1 MAWTK
6 IGTTTLTSEGTSLG
20 VTSLTD
26 TKFIQVIS
34 HIFSGASGTA
44 TTNMHLN
51 DVTTGSEYTSR
62 YSANGGKPYT
72 PETSQNKLVYGSNT
86 GASDNVL
93 LVGYLLNIATEEKLF
108 ICSTCDVTATGAGQ
122 APPRLEQVGKWADT
136 TNTVDEIDEDS
147 TGAMGISSNLSALGS
162 DGVEELNVQDGAV
175 YYDKQLNKEYVL
187 NNNTWTEL

>member
-51 DVTTGSEYTSR
+51 DVATGSEYASA
-62 YSANGGKPYT
+62 YIANGGTYT
-72 PETSQNKLVYGSNT
+72 PETTQNKLVYGSNT
-86 GASDNVL
+86 
-93 LVGYLLNIATEEKLF
+93 
-108 ICSTCDVTATGAGQ
+108 
-122 APPRLEQVGKWADT
+122 
-136 TNTVDEIDEDS
+136 
-147 TGAMGISSNLSALGS
+147 
-162 DGVEELNVQDGAV
+162 
-175 YYDKQLNKEYVL
+175 
-187 NNNTWTEL
+187 

>member
-1 MAWTK
+1 M
-6 IGTTTLTSEGTSLG
+6 
-20 VTSLTD
+20 
-26 TKFIQVIS
+26 
-34 HIFSGASGTA
+34 
-44 TTNMHLN
+44 
-51 DVTTGSEYTSR
+51 
-62 YSANGGKPYT
+62 
-72 PETSQNKLVYGSNT
+72 
-86 GASDNVL
+86 L

>member
-1 MAWTK
+1 MAWAKLATD
-6 IGTTTLTSEGTSLG
+6 TLTSEGTSLG

-51 DVTTGSEYTSR
+51 DVATGNAYASR
-62 YSANGGKPYT
+62 YSANGGT
-72 PETSQNKLVYGSNT
+72 DAAETSQNKLVYGSNT
-86 GASDNVL
+86 GNSDNVL

-108 ICSTCDVTATGAGQ
+108 MCWTCEVTTAGAGQ
-122 APPRLEQVGKWADT
+122 APPRLEQVGKWTDT

-147 TGAMGISSNLSALGS
+147 TGDMGISSNLSALGT
-162 DGVEELNVQDGAV
+162 N
-175 YYDKQLNKEYVL
+175 
-187 NNNTWTEL
+187 

>member
-6 IGTTTLTSEGTSLG
+6 LGSTTLGSEGISLG

-51 DVTTGSEYTSR
+51 NIGTGNAYASR
-62 YSANGGKPYT
+62 YSANGGT
-72 PETSQNKLVYGSNT
+72 DAAETSQNKLVYGSNT

-108 ICSTCDVTATGAGQ
+108 MCWTCDVTATGAGT
-122 APPRLEQVGKWADT
+122 APPRLEQVGKWTDT

-147 TGAMGISSNLSALGS
+147 TGDMGISSNLSALGS
-162 DGVEELNVQDGAV
+162 DGVESLNVQDGAV
-175 YYDKQLNKEYVL
+175 YYDTDLNKSYVL
-187 NNNTWTEL
+187 FSNTWNEL

>member
-51 DVTTGSEYTSR
+51 DVATGSEYASA
-62 YSANGGKPYT
+62 YIANGGTYT
-72 PETSQNKLVYGSNT
+72 PETTQNKLVYGSNT
-86 GASDNVL
+86 GAS
-93 LVGYLLNIATEEKLF
+93 
-108 ICSTCDVTATGAGQ
+108 GAGT
-122 APPRLEQVGKWADT
+122 APNRLEFVSKWA
-136 TNTVDEIDEDS
+136 NT
-147 TGAMGISSNLSALGS
+147 SSQITSIQCTQGNSLNFEAGTIMKVWGS
-162 DGVEELNVQDGAV
+162 D
-175 YYDKQLNKEYVL
+175 
-187 NNNTWTEL
+187 

>member
-51 DVTTGSEYTSR
+51 DVATGSEYASA
-62 YSANGGKPYT
+62 YIANGGTYT
-72 PETSQNKLVYGSNT
+72 PETTQNKLVYGSNT

-93 LVGYLLNIATEEKLF
+93 LMGYLLNIATEEKLF
-108 ICSTCDVTATGAGQ
+108 MCWTCDVTTTGAGQ
-122 APPRLEQVGKWADT
+122 APPRLVQVAKWDDS

-147 TGAMGISSNLSALGS
+147 TGDMGISSNLSVLGS
-162 DGVEELNVQDGAV
+162 DGVASLNVQDGAI
-175 YYDKQLNKEYVL
+175 YYSTDENKEFVL
-187 NNNTWTEL
+187 YNNAWTEL

>member
-1 MAWTK
+1 MVWAK
-6 IGTTTLTSEGTSLG
+6 LGSTTLGSEGISLG

-51 DVTTGSEYTSR
+51 NIGTGNAYASR
-62 YSANGGKPYT
+62 YSANGGT
-72 PETSQNKLVYGSNT
+72 DAAETSQNKLVYGSNT

-108 ICSTCDVTATGAGQ
+108 MCWTCDVTATGAAN

-147 TGAMGISSNLSALGS
+147 TGDMGISSNISALGS
-162 DGVEELNVQDGAV
+162 DGVESMTVQDGAV
-175 YYDKQLNKEYVL
+175 YYDTDLNKSYVL
-187 NNNTWTEL
+187 YNDAWTEL

>member
-1 MAWTK
+1 MVWAK
-6 IGTTTLTSEGTSLG
+6 LGSTTLGSEGTSLG

-51 DVTTGSEYTSR
+51 NIGTGNAYASR
-62 YSANGGKPYT
+62 YSANGGT
-72 PETSQNKLVYGSNT
+72 DAPETSQNKLVYGSNT

-108 ICSTCDVTATGAGQ
+108 MCWTCDVTATGA
-122 APPRLEQVGKWADT
+122 ANATPRLEQVGKWADT

-147 TGAMGISSNLSALGS
+147 TGDMGISSNISALGS
-162 DGVEELNVQDGAV
+162 DGVASLNVQDGAV
-175 YYDKQLNKEYVL
+175 YYDTDLNKSYVL
-187 NNNTWTEL
+187 YNNAWTEL